1 MTVKELINELSKY
14 PDNFLVLMF
23 DAESDIGYAVVSDI
37 IRGVNEFDGCVFID
51 KSEGDKNEQLW
62 NNIRTSRPKKYG
74 LYRKWK

>member
-1 MTVKELINELSKY
+1 MINKLSEY

-51 KSEGDKNEQLW
+51 KSEGDKNEQL
-62 NNIRTSRPKKYG
+62 
-74 LYRKWK
+74 